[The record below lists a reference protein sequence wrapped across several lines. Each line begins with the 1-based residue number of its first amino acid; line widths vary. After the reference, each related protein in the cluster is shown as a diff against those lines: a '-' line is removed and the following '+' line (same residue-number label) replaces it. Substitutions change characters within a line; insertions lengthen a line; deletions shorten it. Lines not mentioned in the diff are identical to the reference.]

1 MRHGRPPKTDRTPPD
16 VLPER
21 CACTKGGRAP
31 VPAGYAVGVPILAL
45 KLVLTPILI
54 GGASLA
60 ARRWGPAIGGWLV
73 SLPLTSGPVTFF
85 LTLDRGTTFAATS
98 AVGSLVGLM
107 AIAGFTLAFA
117 AGLTRA
123 GPRAGILLAIAA
135 FATIA
140 VLVQPFL
147 DAPPWVLFVV
157 VVGSLGAAL
166 RLLPPSGA
174 RRAAAEHP
182 LWDLPARVAIGTGLV
197 VGITTVA
204 PFLGPHTSGVVATF
218 PVYVS
223 ILTLFTHR
231 LEGLP
236 GALDVLRG
244 LLVGLFGT
252 AAFLLVLSVGLAPAG
267 IGPAFVL
274 AMALTLVIQAVALR
288 SVRAGAGTA
297 VELESV

>member
-1 MRHGRPPKTDRTPPD
+1 M
-16 VLPER
+16 
-21 CACTKGGRAP
+21 
-31 VPAGYAVGVPILAL
+31 PILAL
-45 KLVLTPILI
+45 KLVLTPVLI

-85 LTLDRGTTFAATS
+85 LALDRGTSFSATS
-98 AVGSLVGLM
+98 AVGSLMGLM
-107 AIAGFTLAFA
+107 AIAGLTLAFA
-117 AGLTRA
+117 VGLTRS
-123 GPRAGILLAIAA
+123 GPRAGILLAVAV
-135 FATIA
+135 FGTIG
-140 VLVQPFL
+140 VLVQPVL
-147 DAPPWVLFVV
+147 DAPPWVLFLG

-182 LWDLPARVAIGTGLV
+182 LWDLPARVAIGTALV
-197 VGITTVA
+197 VGITAVA
-204 PFLGPHTSGVVATF
+204 PLLGPHTSGVVSTF

-244 LLVGLFGT
+244 LLVGRFGT
-252 AAFLLVLSVGLAPAG
+252 AAFLLILSVGLVPMG

-274 AMALTLVIQAVALR
+274 AMAFTLVIQAVALR
-288 SVRAGAGTA
+288 SVRAGAGA
-297 VELESV
+297 DVELESV

>member
-1 MRHGRPPKTDRTPPD
+1 M
-16 VLPER
+16 
-21 CACTKGGRAP
+21 
-31 VPAGYAVGVPILAL
+31 PILAL
-45 KLVLTPILI
+45 KLVLTPVLI

-85 LTLDRGTTFAATS
+85 LALDRGTSFAATS
-98 AVGSLVGLM
+98 AVGSLMGLM

-117 AGLTRA
+117 AGLTRS
-123 GPRAGILLAIAA
+123 GPRLGILLAVAA
-135 FATIA
+135 FGAIGL
-140 VLVQPFL
+140 LVQPVL
-147 DAPPWVLFVV
+147 DAPPWLLFLA
-157 VVGSLGAAL
+157 VVGSLGFAL
-166 RLLPPSGA
+166 RVLPPSGA
-174 RRAAAEHP
+174 RRAAAAHP
-182 LWDLPARVAIGTGLV
+182 LWDLPARVAIGTCLV
-197 VGITTVA
+197 VGITAVA
-204 PFLGPHTSGVVATF
+204 PLLGPHTSGVVATF

-252 AAFLLVLSVGLAPAG
+252 AAFLLVLSVGLEPMG
-267 IGPAFVL
+267 LGPAFGL
-274 AMALTLVIQAVALR
+274 ALALTLVIQAVAFR
-288 SVRAGAGTA
+288 SVRAGPGPP